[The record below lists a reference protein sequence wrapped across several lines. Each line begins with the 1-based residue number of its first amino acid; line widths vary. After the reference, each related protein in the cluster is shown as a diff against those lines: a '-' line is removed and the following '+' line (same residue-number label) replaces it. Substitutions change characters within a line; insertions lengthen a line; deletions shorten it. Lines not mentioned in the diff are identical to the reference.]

1 MKVALDTNIL
11 AYAEG
16 VNGEERR
23 LQAADLVAA
32 LPLAATVVPVQVLGE
47 LFHLLT
53 RKVRRPAAE
62 ARAAV
67 LAWQDA
73 FAVHPTTTSVLASAM
88 DLSSSHGLASWDA
101 VILAA
106 AADAGCR
113 LLLSEDMQDGF
124 TWRGLTITN
133 PFAAERHPLL
143 QAVLSE

>member
-16 VNGEERR
+16 VNGEDRR
-23 LQAADLVAA
+23 RQAACLIADL
-32 LPLAATVVPVQVLGE
+32 PATATIIPVQALGE

-53 RKVRRPAAE
+53 RKVRRPASD

-73 FAVHPTTTSVLASAM
+73 FAVHPTTASVLAAAM
-88 DLSSSHGLASWDA
+88 DLSADHGLASWDA
-101 VILAA
+101 VIVAA

-113 LLLSEDMQDGF
+113 LLLSEDMHHGF
-124 TWRGLTITN
+124 TWRGLTVAN
-133 PFAAERHPLL
+133 PFVTERNPLL
-143 QAVLSE
+143 IAVLS

>member
-16 VNGEERR
+16 INGDERR
-23 LQAADLVAA
+23 RQATELVAS
-32 LPLAATVVPVQVLGE
+32 LPAGTIVIPVQALGE

-53 RKVRRPAAE
+53 RKVRRPPSE

-73 FAVHPTTTSVLASAM
+73 FSTQPTTSSVLASAM
-88 DLSSSHGLASWDA
+88 DLAADHNLASWDA
-101 VILAA
+101 VIVAA
-106 AADAGCR
+106 TAEAGCR
-113 LLLSEDMQDGF
+113 LLLSEDMHDGF

-133 PFAAERHPLL
+133 PFAANRHPLL
-143 QAVLSE
+143 TSMLG